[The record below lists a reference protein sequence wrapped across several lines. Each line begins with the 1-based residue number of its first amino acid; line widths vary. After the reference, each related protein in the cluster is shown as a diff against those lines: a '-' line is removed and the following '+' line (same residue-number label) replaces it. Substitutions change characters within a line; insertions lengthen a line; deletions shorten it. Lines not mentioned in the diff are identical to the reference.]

1 MLYPAVISPNQ
12 IIPNGRDIFS
22 LSRLPCLSHLI
33 VWLEL
38 ERWPREETSLRFRI
52 QTSLDMGGKCAC
64 QYVEG
69 VGKKICRI
77 VWRLLKLTLF
87 TNV

>member
-52 QTSLDMGGKCAC
+52 QTSLDMGGNVRASTSRVLVRK
-64 QYVEG
+64 YVGLYG
-69 VGKKICRI
+69 VY
-77 VWRLLKLTLF
+77 
-87 TNV
+87 

>member
-22 LSRLPCLSHLI
+22 LSRLLCLGHLI

-52 QTSLDMGGKCAC
+52 QTRLDMGGNVRARTSRVLVRK
-64 QYVEG
+64 YVGLYG
-69 VGKKICRI
+69 VY
-77 VWRLLKLTLF
+77 
-87 TNV
+87 